1 VTRRVEVRRS
11 KFALV
16 LVALVVIAGV
26 VLVSACGEAET
37 TTTAAPVTTVT
48 PSTAPAETTSTAAPT
63 TTEAGVPD
71 TGQKFELKFSYQT
84 PTKASLVGAYLQP
97 WTDAIT
103 AATGGRVKITHYPE
117 NSLVKESQQLDAL
130 LSGTSD
136 MALLESEFNP
146 GAFPISEMGSLPMLF
161 PSAEV
166 AAAAYWDI
174 INTYAADEWKDMKVL
189 GVTVI
194 APAEY
199 AGNKPVHVPADFKG
213 LRMRSGGSMET
224 DIIDA
229 LGATPV
235 EIETG
240 DLGVAMERGT
250 ADGCFLTWSLMFAS
264 GVADV
269 AKHYTKCDLFYRC
282 WVLVMNKKVWDSMPA
297 SLQEAIMA
305 QSGQE
310 NSVKYT
316 FANSAATQKE
326 FGAIS
331 GKAKGS
337 GQTMYV
343 LSDAERE
350 QWKAA
355 VAPVYAKWV
364 KSLGADKPGQE
375 IIDKVKNEL
384 IPKYTEMVDKLK
396 PATTE
401 TTAAK

>member
-1 VTRRVEVRRS
+1 
-11 KFALV
+11 
-16 LVALVVIAGV
+16 
-26 VLVSACGEAET
+26 
-37 TTTAAPVTTVT
+37 
-48 PSTAPAETTSTAAPT
+48 
-63 TTEAGVPD
+63 VPD
-71 TGQKFELKFSYQT
+71 TGQKFQLKFSYQT
-84 PTKASLVGAYLQP
+84 PTRASLVGAYLQP

-103 AATGGRVKITHYPE
+103 AATGGRVTITHYPE

-136 MALLESEFNP
+136 MALLEPEFNP
-146 GAFPISEMGSLPMLF
+146 GAFPISELGSLPMLF

-166 AAAAYWDI
+166 AAAVYWDI
-174 INTYAADEWKDMKVL
+174 INTYAAEEWKDMKVL

-194 APAEY
+194 APSEY
-199 AGNKPVHVPADFKG
+199 AGNKPVHVPADFAG
-213 LRMRSGGSMET
+213 LRMRTGGSTET
-224 DIIDA
+224 DIIEA

-264 GVADV
+264 GVTDV
-269 AKHYTKCDLFYRC
+269 VKHYTKCDLFYRC

-297 SLQEAIMA
+297 SIQDAIMA
-305 QSGQE
+305 QSGQA

-316 FANSAATQKE
+316 FANSEATQKD

-331 GKAKGS
+331 GKAKGA

-343 LSDAERE
+343 LTDAERE

-364 KSLGADKPGQE
+364 KNLGADKPGQE
-375 IIDKVKNEL
+375 ILDKISNDLV
-384 IPKYTEMVDKLK
+384 PKYTAMVDQFK
-396 PATTE
+396 PATTD
-401 TTAAK
+401 TTAGQ

>member
-1 VTRRVEVRRS
+1 M
-11 KFALV
+11 KKAKWGIGLLV
-16 LVALVVIAGV
+16 LVLVVGLFA
-26 VLVSACGEAET
+26 LLAACGGDEET
-37 TTTAAPVTTVT
+37 TTTAAPATTAAPT
-48 PSTAPAETTSTAAPT
+48 TAPPTTAAPTTAPPTTAAPT

-71 TGQKFELKFSYQT
+71 TGQKFDLKFSYQT
-84 PTKASLVGAYLQP
+84 PTRASLVGAYLQP

-103 AATGGRVKITHYPE
+103 AATDGRVTITHYPE
-117 NSLVKESQQLDAL
+117 NSLVKEEQQLDAL

-146 GAFPISEMGSLPMLF
+146 GAFPISEFGSLPMLF

-166 AAAAYWDI
+166 AAAVYWDI
-174 INTYAADEWKDMKVL
+174 LDTYAADEWKDMKVL

-199 AGNKPVHVPADFKG
+199 AGKKPVHVPADFAG
-213 LRMRSGGSMET
+213 LRMRTGGSMET
-224 DIIDA
+224 DILEA

-240 DLGVAMERGT
+240 DLGTAMERGT
-250 ADGCFLTWSLMFAS
+250 ADGCFLTWSLMFAT

-269 AKHYTKCDLFYRC
+269 VTDYTKCDLFYRC
-282 WVLVMNKKVWDSMPA
+282 WVLVMNKDVWDSMPVA
-297 SLQEAIMA
+297 VQEAIMA

-316 FANSAATQKE
+316 FANSAATE
-326 FGAIS
+326 EDFGGIS

-343 LSDAERE
+343 LTEEERA

-355 VAPVYAKWV
+355 VDPVYAKWV
-364 KSLGADKPGQE
+364 ENLGADKPGQE
-375 IIDKVKNEL
+375 ILDKINNDL
-384 IPKYTEMVDKLK
+384 IPKYSAMVEQWK
-396 PATTE
+396 P
-401 TTAAK
+401 